1 MSSFSVEISCR
12 WNIARY
18 ERATKLSPV
27 FHQSLT
33 LRAQTCT
40 VVCSVVVV
48 RGFTVQQAKLSRF
61 LVVSAVVAESVI
73 LCPRAKTA
81 ACGTVRRYDAD
92 FAFAL
97 GLIRVNPPGSI

>member
-1 MSSFSVEISCR
+1 MSEQQNFPQSSINLWRSVLKR
-12 WNIARY
+12 AR
-18 ERATKLSPV
+18 
-27 FHQSLT
+27 
-33 LRAQTCT
+33 
-40 VVCSVVVV
+40 SVVVV